1 MEGFRC
7 FLDTASLRIPQSP
20 LPECVSGS
28 SSQNPIGESH
38 FDQTLEAAF
47 SRLKVSS
54 FCRQPQFS
62 RFDGDCSNG
71 SVIKYPTN
79 DHGLGGE
86 NFIPFCNDELQSLN
100 LNSGGNGVLSR
111 LGLQNCWV
119 QSDIDCSNDFVS
131 NLNQHSDNSPHWLQA
146 SLNGWSVADL
156 RGRVAFLATDQD
168 GCRCLQRAMEA
179 VPNKE
184 LIDLIFLEVL
194 EHVATLMLD
203 PHGNYVV
210 QKLVEVCSEE
220 QRTQMLLMLTKK
232 NDLQLICISLDT
244 RGTRSVQKLLKY
256 VTTKEQ
262 ITLIMRALS
271 PGVVALSKNSN
282 GQHVIEHC
290 LEHFSV
296 QDNEH
301 LLHVVA
307 NNCCGI
313 AKDKSGCCVLQKCVE
328 HSNGKN
334 RERLVAAITA
344 KAIVLAVDRYGNYVL
359 QHLLVLRMPQI
370 TENLLRQLRGSY
382 MSLSC
387 NKYGSNVV
395 EKCLLDSGEEQS
407 SQIIFELLTNRN
419 VSMLLLH
426 PFGNYVIQT
435 ALSVS
440 KGVYHDALLN
450 LVQLNSHVMRGNYY
464 GQKVLAW
471 RDRSLQHM

>member
-7 FLDTASLRIPQSP
+7 FLDTESLRIPQSP

-47 SRLKVSS
+47 SRLKVSP
-54 FCRQPQFS
+54 FCRQPQLS
-62 RFDGDCSNG
+62 RFDAIAVMGFDKIPNKRSWVG
-71 SVIKYPTN
+71 WGKFYP
-79 DHGLGGE
+79 
-86 NFIPFCNDELQSLN
+86 ILQRRAESLN
-100 LNSGGNGVLSR
+100 LNSGGNGVLSH
-111 LGLQNCWV
+111 LGLQDCWV
-119 QSDIDCSNDFVS
+119 QSDIDCSNGFVS

-156 RGRVAFLATDQD
+156 RGRVAFLATNQD

-256 VTTKEQ
+256 ISTKEQ

-296 QDNEH
+296 QDNEY

-307 NNCCGI
+307 NNCCEI

-328 HSNGKN
+328 HSNGQN
-334 RERLVAAITA
+334 RERLVAAITV

-359 QHLLVLRMPQI
+359 QHLLGLRMPQI

-395 EKCLLDSGEEQS
+395 EKCLLDSGEEKS

-440 KGVYHDALLN
+440 KGLYHNALLN

-464 GQKVLAW
+464 GQKGCKDSFIGAAG
-471 RDRSLQHM
+471 